1 MSLDML
7 PKTEATIKTIIFEL
21 NKIQCIQD
29 LLKKIMR
36 NHNLTELLGD
46 KGVNLFLKF
55 YLYFFCVRIFKL
67 YSFITFQLYNTVLF
81 TIATMLYVKSSD
93 LIHLLPESFC
103 PLVIALNFLQT
114 LGRGNHFSTLC
125 FYKIDLKKKRFLI

>member
-1 MSLDML
+1 MDKHLKHIILGMWMSLDML

-55 YLYFFCVRIFKL
+55 YLYFFVWEYLNC
-67 YSFITFQLYNTVLF
+67 T
-81 TIATMLYVKSSD
+81 
-93 LIHLLPESFC
+93 LL
-103 PLVIALNFLQT
+103 L
-114 LGRGNHFSTLC
+114 HFNYTTQCYL
-125 FYKIDLKKKRFLI
+125 L

>member
-1 MSLDML
+1 MSLDTL

-55 YLYFFCVRIFKL
+55 YLYFLCE
-67 YSFITFQLYNTVLF
+67 
-81 TIATMLYVKSSD
+81 TI
-93 LIHLLPESFC
+93 
-103 PLVIALNFLQT
+103 
-114 LGRGNHFSTLC
+114 
-125 FYKIDLKKKRFLI
+125 